1 MGDDLNKDWF
11 WSDDA
16 IEYLEEF
23 ETTLYKVIR
32 KHAIKLV
39 LEENKEV
46 ITKDDLRSFMRKV
59 LDEMDTLI

>member
-1 MGDDLNKDWF
+1 MGDEFNKDWF

-23 ETTLYKVIR
+23 ETTLYKIIR

-39 LEENKEV
+39 IEENKEV
-46 ITKDDLRSFMRKV
+46 ITKDDLRSFMEKV
-59 LDEMDTLI
+59 LDEMNKLT